1 MSTVPFFI
9 ADIWQGLLK
18 GHGLVNLEGDTF
30 RLEIHV
36 VDSLT
41 GLLKVKHLIHEAA
54 LAEVASVS
62 LRSRLGGFYN
72 VLSVQGTR
80 LDVFAGFPRA
90 RGGRC
95 RLRIARRDRENCVKF
110 VELFTALKA
119 GGLEPPPNNSS
130 KPTPLRGAA

>member
-18 GHGLVNLEGDTF
+18 GHGLVNLQDQTF
-30 RLEIHV
+30 RLEIQI

-41 GLLKVKHLIHEAA
+41 GLLKIKHLVHEAP

-62 LRSRLGGFYN
+62 MRSHLGGLYT

-80 LDVFAGFPRA
+80 LDVFAGFPRT

-95 RLRIARRDRENCVKF
+95 RLRIARRDRQNCAAL
-110 VELFTALKA
+110 VERFSTLKA
-119 GGLEPPPNNSS
+119 SAPQS
-130 KPTPLRGAA
+130 AAA